1 MPPKWPAA
9 WWETSLKADRG
20 GTVQLVMGDLRQG
33 PPASA
38 PAVRNGLPAAPVV
51 LAGRTDEV
59 KELLKALAPGGPP
72 ALVVTGLAGVG
83 KSALALAVAQQAMK
97 EGLFEGG
104 VLFVEL
110 HGYDPG
116 GGLVGV
122 GQAVDTLLGQLGIQG
137 EDLPATAQARL
148 ALFRSELAARS
159 EAGLRVLIVADDAGD
174 VGQVRDLVP
183 PGEAHQLLVTSR
195 ERLVAPDFLVR
206 VLALDELPPEAAV
219 ELITAALRRN
229 PGDTRAER
237 EPEALAEI
245 AGHCGRLPLALTV
258 AAATLAGDPGLAP
271 RALARQLADARI
283 RLEALSPPDRV
294 GLPTGVRAAFDL
306 SYQRLP
312 EDQARLLRLLTVVP
326 GPDCHGLLAYRLRN
340 MVGGEPPLTYRK
352 PLVELAKAG
361 LLQEYPEGSDRWRMH
376 DLVRLYATWRG
387 ELSAEADDRAAAAD
401 RVLSTQLFMLF
412 AADSHLTGQVEP
424 PPLPPF
430 TDPREALAWL
440 DEESAGLLAAARL
453 AAAGG
458 RLQESVW
465 FGLRMFRHLN
475 RRARYEE
482 AEEVTELALVSAR
495 QKGDRQSEAR
505 LTANLVQALTGMWR
519 ADEALKIHEQAVA
532 ADHENGDDP
541 ADTAMRLSLLA
552 GLLTRTGRPEEALG
566 PHEEA
571 LALLQGLGEP
581 AQEASHLCEFGR
593 TLRRLGRDEEAI
605 DALGRALVLFAECD
619 DRHLMAWAMADL
631 GGALSR
637 ARRHQ
642 EAVAAHE
649 EMLAVFREL
658 DDALGVASAWG
669 ALGGSLLASGRREEA
684 FVMLRRAL
692 DAFRDV
698 GNVHDEGVV
707 ALKLG
712 FALGEEG
719 RIPEALPLLKR
730 AWELA
735 GRTRDRALLG
745 RAQYG
750 LGLTLAMLKRFA
762 EAVPLLEAAA
772 VTQAETGDGEMR
784 KRTVELL
791 VLVRAELARPP
802 GRRWWPWGRSG

>member
-1 MPPKWPAA
+1 MPPKRPAT
-9 WWETSLKADRG
+9 WWDASLRADGG
-20 GTVQLVMGDLRQG
+20 GTAQLVMGDLHQVL
-33 PPASA
+33 PASA
-38 PAVRNGLPAAPVV
+38 PVVRNGLPAAPVV

-59 KELLKALAPGGPP
+59 EELLKALAPGGPP
-72 ALVVTGLAGVG
+72 AVVVAGLAGVG
-83 KSALALAVAQQAMK
+83 KSALALAVAQQALRN
-97 EGLFEGG
+97 GLFEGG
-104 VLFVEL
+104 VLFVDL

-116 GGLVGV
+116 GGLVGA
-122 GQAVDTLLGQLGIQG
+122 GQAVDTLLGQLGIRSA
-137 EDLPATAQARL
+137 DLPATAQGRL

-159 EAGLRVLIVADDAGD
+159 EAGLRVLIVADDAGE

-206 VLALDELPPEAAV
+206 VLALDELTPEAAV
-219 ELITAALRRN
+219 ELITAALRGN

-237 EPEALAEI
+237 EPEVLAEI
-245 AGHCGRLPLALTV
+245 AGHCGRLPLALMV

-283 RLEALSPPDRV
+283 RLEALSPRDRG

-326 GPDCHGLLAYRLRN
+326 GPDCHGLLAYMIGN
-340 MVGGEPPLTYRK
+340 TVGGEPPLTYRK
-352 PLVELAKAG
+352 PLVALAGAG

-430 TDPREALAWL
+430 TDPRAALAWL
-440 DEESAGLLAAARL
+440 DAERAGLLAAARL

-458 RLQESVW
+458 RLQESIW

-482 AEEVTELALVSAR
+482 AEEVTEMALAAAR
-495 QKGDRQSEAR
+495 QKGDRQAEAW
-505 LTANLVQALTGMWR
+505 LTANLIRALTGMWR
-519 ADEALKIHEQAVA
+519 ASEALKLHEQAGA
-532 ADHENGDDP
+532 ADRENGDDP
-541 ADTAMRLSLLA
+541 AHTARRLSLLA

-571 LALLQGLGEP
+571 LALIQGLGEP
-581 AQEASHLCEFGR
+581 AQEASHLYEFGK

-605 DALGRALVLFAECD
+605 DALGRAVVLFAECD
-619 DRHLMAWAMADL
+619 DRHSMAWTMADL
-631 GGALSR
+631 GGALSG

-642 EAVAAHE
+642 EAVATHE
-649 EMLAVFREL
+649 EMLAVFL
-658 DDALGVASAWG
+658 DLGDALGVASAWG
-669 ALGGSLLASGRREEA
+669 DLGGSLLASGRREEA
-684 FVMLRRAL
+684 LVALGRAF
-692 DAFRDV
+692 DAFRAA
-698 GNVHDEGVV
+698 GNVHDEGVAAV
-707 ALKLG
+707 RLG

-719 RIPEALPLLKR
+719 RMPEALPLLER

-735 GRTRDRALLG
+735 DQTADRVLLG

-750 LGLTLAMLKRFA
+750 LGLTLGMLKRFA

-772 VTQAETGDGEMR
+772 VTQAETGESEMR
-784 KRTVELL
+784 ERTVELL
-791 VLVRAELARPP
+791 ALVRAELARPP
-802 GRRWWPWGRSG
+802 VRRWWPWGRSG